1 MIIVNFIPAPGA
13 EDGEPRQLKCKTG
26 QSLMQAA
33 IAGNVDGIEA
43 DCGGLMTC
51 ATCHVYVREPH
62 ASRLPPPSDDE
73 AGMLDF
79 TAAPRKPNSR
89 LSCQIQLTE
98 ELDGLAVDLPET
110 QH

>member
-1 MIIVNFIPAPGA
+1 MITIRFVAGGA
-13 EDGEPRQLKCKTG
+13 ASPQQVEGKTG

-33 IAGNVDGIEA
+33 VAANVEGIEA

-62 ASRLPPPSDDE
+62 AGRLPPPSE
-73 AGMLDF
+73 EELGMLEF
-79 TAAPRKPNSR
+79 TASPRQPSSR
-89 LSCQIQLTE
+89 LSCQIELTE
-98 ELDGLAVDLPET
+98 ALDGLTVDLPAS